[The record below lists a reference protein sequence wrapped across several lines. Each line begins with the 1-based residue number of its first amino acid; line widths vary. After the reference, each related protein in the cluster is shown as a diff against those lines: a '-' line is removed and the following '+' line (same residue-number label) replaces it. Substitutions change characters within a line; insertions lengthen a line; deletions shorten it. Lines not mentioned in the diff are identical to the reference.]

1 MKLKGHSD
9 NVKALVLN
17 RDGTQCLSGSSDGTV
32 RLWSLGQ
39 QRCIATYSCHSG
51 GVWALQTNDSFTQV
65 VLKMNQGLNSDS
77 IFPPKVVSSGRDAAV
92 YLTDL
97 RATDKHT
104 LVCRETSPVLRMVMT
119 PDQAGL
125 WVATSESTIRHWPLN
140 NRILQANDT
149 TASSTQPLVSDPD
162 QVIKG
167 GPSIRSYNIQNDKR
181 HIVTRD
187 TEGGV
192 AVYDV
197 LKACKVSDIG
207 NVDFE
212 QAVEERQETVYVPN
226 WFTVDLKTGMLTIHL
241 GQDENDC
248 LAAWVSAR
256 ETGLAPNEL
265 EQKVNYG
272 GLLLQVGVNQEY

>member
-39 QRCIATYSCHSG
+39 QRCIATYSCHSE

-65 VLKMNQGLNSDS
+65 VLKMKQGLNSDS
-77 IFPPKVVSSGRDAAV
+77 ILPPKVVSSGRDAAV

-125 WVATSESTIRHWPLN
+125 WVATSESSIKHWPLN
-140 NRILQANDT
+140 NRMLNGSGGGNGHCAST
-149 TASSTQPLVSDPD
+149 TTEENRAEVEPLV
-162 QVIKG
+162 QVLRRSLMQG
-167 GPSIRSYNIQNDKR
+167 STNYVLPSQI
-181 HIVTRD
+181 
-187 TEGGV
+187 
-192 AVYDV
+192 
-197 LKACKVSDIG
+197 L
-207 NVDFE
+207 
-212 QAVEERQETVYVPN
+212 
-226 WFTVDLKTGMLTIHL
+226 
-241 GQDENDC
+241 
-248 LAAWVSAR
+248 
-256 ETGLAPNEL
+256 
-265 EQKVNYG
+265 
-272 GLLLQVGVNQEY
+272 